1 MGYSDGKQYYD
12 SRYPDKYNFMEKKK
26 QTSRHTTL
34 CNQECSKHDELVHA
48 IRLITAKEFDKKRL
62 HRLIDE
68 KIHNCGNNWGGCGR
82 TEFQEARGKESK
94 VSLCESLFDFV

>member
-1 MGYSDGKQYYD
+1 MTDKPNGYD
-12 SRYPDKYNFMEKKK
+12 SRFPDRARFNQPKK
-26 QTSRHTTL
+26 QKSRHTHA

-68 KIHNCGNNWGGCGR
+68 KIHNCGNTWGGCGR
-82 TEFQEARGKESK
+82 SEFAEARGKESK